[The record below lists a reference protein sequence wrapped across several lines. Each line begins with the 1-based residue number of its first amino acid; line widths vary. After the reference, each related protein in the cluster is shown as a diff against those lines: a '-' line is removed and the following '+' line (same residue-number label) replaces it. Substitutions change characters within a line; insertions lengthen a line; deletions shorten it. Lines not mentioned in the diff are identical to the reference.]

1 MLLFSNKITHK
12 NLYSISTFIH
22 LHYQKT
28 RFMKQNLFIVL
39 FFSFFISNIANSQN
53 TSKGISPDTIVQN
66 FHRSDKIQATKTEA
80 LIRMKVMDFKKK
92 VLEGIPLWVYHKR
105 TNQYWYGITDE
116 RGEAFFLLP
125 NNQDYT
131 VNVDQE
137 EDYRKF
143 SIQKE
148 KDLSKTVPIVY
159 MSTRIKEVEK
169 NDTIYQYLTQGQMPT
184 KSRVLVKIKIVDLNN
199 HPLPKE
205 ELYFVSENT
214 KKIYLALTNSNGN
227 CTLMLP
233 KGDTYCV
240 HSYGFQNITCK
251 TYEDNPNSRTSSFEL
266 NMISTAEFKY
276 REKERARLLAQR
288 DSIRR
293 EQRLRD
299 SARIANM
306 DDYNFYLQHYY
317 GNRDF
322 DKIEANVIKV
332 ALKDQRAIAENA
344 DYYASTNQEIKAM
357 LYRNKDQWAAKRI
370 VANIDCSMYPYIDQ
384 LMVWNYSDEKEQ
396 NNNTY
401 WLFNGFQNNSKK
413 SETDLHRRGV
423 YKVPN
428 NDIEGFCNTIDKIVN
443 FSCSGNRLENVVEA
457 LIIGSENKPE
467 NEELLFIADNFSDV
481 SDLHKLDELKVPVR
495 VLLTDSKYGVNEHY
509 LEIAY
514 RTGGS
519 IHTIFEDISS
529 EQLQSL
535 EDGQR
540 LQIGK
545 YSYQFFKGK
554 FLKIS

>member
-1 MLLFSNKITHK
+1 
-12 NLYSISTFIH
+12 
-22 LHYQKT
+22 
-28 RFMKQNLFIVL
+28 MKQLFFIILSFSLFIP
-39 FFSFFISNIANSQN
+39 NTANSQN
-53 TSKGISPDTIVQN
+53 TPKGFSPDTIVQN
-66 FHRSDKIQATKTEA
+66 FHRADKIQATKTEA
-80 LIRMKVMDFKKK
+80 LIRLKVMDFKKK

-105 TNQYWYGITDE
+105 SNQYWHGITDD

-125 NNQDYT
+125 NNRDYT

-137 EDYRKF
+137 ADYRKF

-148 KDLSKTVPIVY
+148 KNLSKTIPVVY

-184 KSRVLVKIKIVDLNN
+184 QSRVLVNIRMMDLDN

-214 KKIYLALTNSNGN
+214 KKVYLALTNSNGN
-227 CTLMLP
+227 SQLMLP

-251 TYEDNPNSRTSSFEL
+251 TYEDNPNSRTSSFVL
-266 NMISTAEFKY
+266 NTISTAEFKY

-288 DSIRR
+288 DSMRR

-299 SARIANM
+299 SAQIAEM
-306 DDYNFYLQHYY
+306 DGYNFYLQHYY

-322 DKIEANVIKV
+322 AKIEANVIKV
-332 ALKDQRAIAENA
+332 ALKDQKAIAENP

-357 LYRNKDQWAAKRI
+357 LYRNKDQWTAKRI
-370 VANIDCSMYPYIDQ
+370 VANIDCSMYPYIDE
-384 LMVWNYSDEKEQ
+384 LMVWNYSDEDERR
-396 NNNTY
+396 NNTY
-401 WLFNGFQNNSKK
+401 WLFNGFQNDSKK
-413 SETDLHRRGV
+413 SETDHHRRGV
-423 YKVPN
+423 YKVSN

-443 FSCSGNRLENVVEA
+443 FSCSGSRLENVVEA
-457 LIIGSENKPE
+457 LIIGSANKPE

-481 SDLHKLDELKVPVR
+481 SDLHKLPELTVPVR
-495 VLLTDSKYGVNEHY
+495 VLLTDSEYGVNEHY

-519 IHTIFEDISS
+519 IHTTFEDISS
-529 EQLQSL
+529 KQLQSL
-535 EDGQR
+535 EDGQH
-540 LQIGK
+540 LKVGK
-545 YSYQFFKGK
+545 YSYRFFKGR
-554 FLKIS
+554 FLKVG